1 MSAEKKAGSAP
12 SPHSP
17 QSCLPESLP
26 SLVKRQNLLGKGW
39 TSGDYCL
46 SVLQKPL
53 DSAAAPLNKL
63 DCIVIKVPG
72 DKDSSL
78 RSTAPA
84 DGSGIDSHPGLGGTG
99 GVLAE
104 QTHRDKSRIVLG
116 TSEWPGT
123 LHKMH

>member
-1 MSAEKKAGSAP
+1 M
-12 SPHSP
+12 
-17 QSCLPESLP
+17 
-26 SLVKRQNLLGKGW
+26 
-39 TSGDYCL
+39 

-53 DSAAAPLNKL
+53 DSAPAPLNKL

-78 RSTAPA
+78 RSTAA
-84 DGSGIDSHPGLGGTG
+84 EDGSRIDSHLGLGGTG

-104 QTHRDKSRIVLG
+104 ETHRDKSWIVLG
-116 TSEWPGT
+116 VSEWPGT